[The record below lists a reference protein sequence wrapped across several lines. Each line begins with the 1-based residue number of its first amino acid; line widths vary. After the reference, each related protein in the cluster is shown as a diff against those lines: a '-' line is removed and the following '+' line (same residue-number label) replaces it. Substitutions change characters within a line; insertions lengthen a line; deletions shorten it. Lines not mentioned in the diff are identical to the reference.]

1 MQGEEVE
8 QQHFLALGQ
17 AADNS
22 TEQQQSKHKAHFAE
36 LVAMAPVGSKGGR
49 KPFLGIDQS
58 ELHKGATPQVS
69 RPQTFPQFQ
78 SGLRVF
84 CHKMQSQPS
93 LICPAFVLVNNL
105 DIVFLYRSMSHF
117 GRELYSSS
125 TAQAD

>member
-1 MQGEEVE
+1 MQGEKAE

-17 AADNS
+17 AVDNS

-49 KPFLGIDQS
+49 KPFLGVDQS

-69 RPQTFPQFQ
+69 RPQGLLPQ
-78 SGLRVF
+78 
-84 CHKMQSQPS
+84 MQSQPS